1 MHGTINIFFFSDLIQ
16 QVREFREHNSAVG
29 KNMNIFSVIK
39 IIYITF
45 NLPRSKFIALQFR
58 LYMEFFFKKHL
69 SPRRLLGE
77 ECEQ

>member
-1 MHGTINIFFFSDLIQ
+1 
-16 QVREFREHNSAVG
+16 
-29 KNMNIFSVIK
+29 MNIFSVIK

-58 LYMEFFFKKHL
+58 LYIGFFFFNL

-77 ECEQ
+77 EYEQ